1 MAIDPWAPESS
12 VGPARGVGPA
22 PVGRSPA
29 NNFGAFDVGPV
40 ARGAM
45 FAGGMAVPGLG
56 LVSTGLNANNVMANN
71 AALAAAGRPGLN
83 FGQVVGGLLG
93 FNGYGRGLSPNVK
106 NDMMFDQWSYTGNV
120 PQAAPEWEG
129 TPSQG
134 YFDGINDLNNV
145 GRLGEVLDARG
156 VPGAYEGG
164 AGDGGGMSSADSHG
178 AQEAAQGPGNEGGM
192 YRKGGIVPHDGDGK
206 LEARKATL
214 HETEGV
220 LRPEA
225 MAQIG
230 PRDFH
235 AINKGGREM
244 REAMARIL
252 MRG

>member
-1 MAIDPWAPESS
+1 MAIDPWAPESA

-71 AALAAAGRPGLN
+71 AALSAAGRPGLN

-93 FNGYGRGLSPNVK
+93 VNGYGRGLSPNIA
-106 NDMMFDQWSYTGNV
+106 NDMMFDQWSGN
-120 PQAAPEWEG
+120 PAQEAAPAWEG

-134 YFDGINDLNNV
+134 YFDAINDYSNV

-156 VPGAYEGG
+156 VPGGYQGSDASGTEGG
-164 AGDGGGMSSADSHG
+164 LGSGADSM
-178 AQEAAQGPGNEGGM
+178 GGSDSGWA

-206 LEARKATL
+206 LEGVRVLA
-214 HETEGV
+214 HEKEGI

-230 PRDFH
+230 AENFH